1 MQTSFSASSTVLL
14 IGWKYG
20 IVLGTP
26 SEEDLA
32 QMQVPR
38 SNRERPRSSS
48 LVIPST
54 VLLAAHGENPSEST
68 SPEGHPSVQ
77 EASGG

>member
-1 MQTSFSASSTVLL
+1 MQTSFSVSLTVLL
-14 IGWKYG
+14 IGWKHG

-38 SNRERPRSSS
+38 SNRERPRQPTR
-48 LVIPST
+48 VIPST
-54 VLLAAHGENPSEST
+54 VLLAAHVENPS
-68 SPEGHPSVQ
+68 
-77 EASGG
+77 